1 MPPHPTVLMVLLLL
15 LSPLLP
21 LMSPAIFPVYPR
33 VSASGR
39 IVRPPGCGCF
49 SPPMFHQDQ
58 FYWIKD
64 DFPLP
69 TR

>member
-1 MPPHPTVLMVLLLL
+1 MYFLARLYSCLRHTYDAIVPVPAFTVMTVADDAANAR
-15 LSPLLP
+15 S
-21 LMSPAIFPVYPR
+21 FPC
-33 VSASGR
+33 
-39 IVRPPGCGCF
+39 RPPQ
-49 SPPMFHQDQ
+49 QDQ

>member
-1 MPPHPTVLMVLLLL
+1 MTVTDDNAGA
-15 LSPLLP
+15 LSLP
-21 LMSPAIFPVYPR
+21 VFAF
-33 VSASGR
+33 
-39 IVRPPGCGCF
+39 RPPQ
-49 SPPMFHQDQ
+49 QDQ